1 MVTRAYMD
9 FHGYLENQ
17 DFQISRNIQ
26 DFLEIDEYSWISMD
40 IHGYPWIS
48 MDFYEYPWISTNIQ
62 NIMDFLWKQ
71 KKPTNTNILMPFSL
85 SLNVMREY
93 TFTDY

>member
-17 DFQISRNIQ
+17 DFHLSVNIQ

-40 IHGYPWIS
+40 FRG
-48 MDFYEYPWISTNIQ
+48 
-62 NIMDFLWKQ
+62 FL
-71 KKPTNTNILMPFSL
+71 
-85 SLNVMREY
+85 
-93 TFTDY
+93 